1 LDPFCK
7 KSGWTIISGDGF
19 PGDDQSSNNSSGFN
33 MLPVGYYTSLDGEW
47 VFEGLGLRAN
57 LWTLTENDN
66 SSAYNTRLYFNRDDF
81 SIWAG
86 SKNDG
91 FSVRFL
97 RE

>member
-1 LDPFCK
+1 
-7 KSGWTIISGDGF
+7 
-19 PGDDQSSNNSSGFN
+19 
-33 MLPVGYYTSLDGEW
+33 MLRPPLALLRMPWDYTHREAVIFHQDMLMLKDINTLR
-47 VFEGLGLRAN
+47 LGLRAN

-66 SSAYNTRLYFNRDDF
+66 SSAYNTRVYFNRDDF
-81 SIWAG
+81 SRWAG